1 MWTCKR
7 CETRN
12 EESNSGCSLC
22 GTLRTTPDSAAK
34 QAKAEPQMGANYR
47 YAQSAGQSDPRTG
60 SEEKAGKA
68 GGFKILAAVLFAF
81 LAVAVGVIVFLVN
94 RAPAPSGELAQATQ
108 QDTAQTPADAG
119 KGGNSTAE
127 ADLSAPATQT
137 VFGNV
142 TLTVESTCDYSV
154 NLIPSNL
161 QPKHAYI
168 FEGLTYDT
176 NQIRLEAIDESILTS
191 DMFSFGMPIP
201 HAQIQLYNRDDQK
214 YWDQSLDDSG
224 NLLFTELTP
233 GTYYFTVT
241 CEGYDVYTSTD
252 FEVFY
257 ETGKDNDVAWTQ
269 ACLNAD
275 GSTFS
280 EGFQIQLTDMNGIP
294 VEMQSFAGVILFPCL
309 QNGSS
314 FSTWTGQFLGKDT
327 DQNGMLIDS
336 SSYSLALKKGSMA
349 IITFDGITTWDGNN
363 VADQY
368 ILIRAEK

>member
-1 MWTCKR
+1 M
-7 CETRN
+7 
-12 EESNSGCSLC
+12 
-22 GTLRTTPDSAAK
+22 
-34 QAKAEPQMGANYR
+34 
-47 YAQSAGQSDPRTG
+47 
-60 SEEKAGKA
+60 
-68 GGFKILAAVLFAF
+68 
-81 LAVAVGVIVFLVN
+81 
-94 RAPAPSGELAQATQ
+94 
-108 QDTAQTPADAG
+108 AQTSADAG
-119 KGGNSTAE
+119 KDGNSTGGAE
-127 ADLSAPATQT
+127 LSALATQT
-137 VFGNV
+137 VLGDV
-142 TLTVESTCDYSV
+142 TLTVESTCNYSV

-176 NQIRLEAIDESILTS
+176 NQIILEAIDESILTS
-191 DMFSFGMPIP
+191 DMFSYGMPIP

-214 YWDQSLDDSG
+214 YWDQSLDDSR

-257 ETGKDNDVAWTQ
+257 ETGKDNNIAWTQ
-269 ACLNAD
+269 AFLNAD

-280 EGFQIQLTDMNGIP
+280 EGFQIQLIDMNGIP
-294 VEMQSFAGVILFPCL
+294 LETQSFVGVILFPCL
-309 QNGSS
+309 QNGAS

-349 IITFDGITTWDGNN
+349 IITFDGITTWDGNS

-368 ILIRAEK
+368 ILIRAEQ